1 MFSLDNKDLP
11 QVLKPISVKKKTRLI
26 YVEEIIPPILNDSL
40 NRKITSQLYEQW
52 LIKQREHFSKKQKRK
67 EILRFKS
74 VKSR

>member
-1 MFSLDNKDLP
+1 VFSLDNKDLP